1 MQSFQDRKW
10 TAASRALRGSE
21 AERVWSV
28 RAKRPSDW
36 RFGASELAALY
47 EIDRR
52 PKALATHF
60 FDRLHGA
67 RCVKPL
73 SSTS

>member
-1 MQSFQDRKW
+1 MQSFQDWKW

-28 RAKRPSDW
+28 RAERPSDW
-36 RFGASELAALY
+36 PFGASELAALY

-52 PKALATHF
+52 PKAWQRTF
-60 FDRLHGA
+60 FDRLHVA
-67 RCVKPL
+67 
-73 SSTS
+73 